1 MDQLSDALA
10 ASMELVVDRCG
21 DPTALVYDRLFA
33 QQPAMRDLFVNDHA
47 GAARG
52 HMLQMVLE
60 TLTNMAEGAAWP
72 ANMIRA
78 ERVNHDQIGVPFD
91 VFATFFAVVH
101 ETFRE
106 AGGDAWTADMEAA
119 WTAVLTRA
127 ALA

>member
-1 MDQLSDALA
+1 VDQLSDALA
-10 ASMELVVDRCG
+10 ASLELVVERVG

-33 QQPAMRDLFVNDHA
+33 EQPAMRDLFVNDHA

-60 TLTNMAEGAAWP
+60 TLTNMADGAAWP

-78 ERVNHDQIGVPFD
+78 ERINHDQIGVPFD

-106 AGGDAWTADMEAA
+106 AAGEAWTEAMEAA
-119 WTAVLTRA
+119 WTTVLARA
-127 ALA
+127 TSV

>member
-1 MDQLSDALA
+1 VDQLTDALE
-10 ASMELVVDRCG
+10 ASLDLVVERCG

-33 QQPAMRDLFVNDHA
+33 QQPEMRALFVNDHA

-60 TLTNMAEGAAWP
+60 TLTNMADGAAWP

-91 VFATFFAVVH
+91 VFATFFTVVH
-101 ETFRE
+101 ETFRD
-106 AGGDAWTADMEAA
+106 AGGEDWTPAMETAWTE
-119 WTAVLTRA
+119 VLARA
-127 ALA
+127 AAS